1 MSKGIANTPTGA
13 QQRTANCRKFVSSIE
28 TRSLAEW
35 EPTGKIVLQ
44 TCKHISLA
52 LIGLLLPYA
61 VTVALQATQVVALI
75 SITVLHLTM
84 QLTKA
89 VARRRMQCIRV
100 TPYQMR
106 KWGMLLAI
114 AFVMNGWSFCSVE
127 SPEFKD
133 FMAHVRPNF
142 ELPSAYMLR
151 GVLLDGALAIVKLQ
165 QAAWM
170 GDDSIA
176 FHATVT
182 LDGWSNSPMII
193 EELERWGPHR
203 FAAIV
208 TDNAQNMQRT
218 RRLVLQRF
226 PHLVEVR
233 CMMHAFSTT
242 MASVMG
248 HSYAEKLISRAQRLP
263 ASVINH
269 HCHDHHQDA
278 PPDSQGQ
285 SCQATQR
292 SGGDHDK

>member
-1 MSKGIANTPTGA
+1 
-13 QQRTANCRKFVSSIE
+13 
-28 TRSLAEW
+28 
-35 EPTGKIVLQ
+35 
-44 TCKHISLA
+44 
-52 LIGLLLPYA
+52 
-61 VTVALQATQVVALI
+61 
-75 SITVLHLTM
+75 M

-182 LDGWSNSPMII
+182 LDGWSNSRMESVYSWNVIFPSRRVI
-193 EELERWGPHR
+193 LLR
-203 FAAIV
+203 ADDLSAV
-208 TDNAQNMQRT
+208 THSGDNLASKS
-218 RRLVLQRF
+218 RR
-226 PHLVEVR
+226 
-233 CMMHAFSTT
+233 
-242 MASVMG
+242 G
-248 HSYAEKLISRAQRLP
+248 
-263 ASVINH
+263 
-269 HCHDHHQDA
+269 
-278 PPDSQGQ
+278 
-285 SCQATQR
+285 SCC
-292 SGGDHDK
+292 SL